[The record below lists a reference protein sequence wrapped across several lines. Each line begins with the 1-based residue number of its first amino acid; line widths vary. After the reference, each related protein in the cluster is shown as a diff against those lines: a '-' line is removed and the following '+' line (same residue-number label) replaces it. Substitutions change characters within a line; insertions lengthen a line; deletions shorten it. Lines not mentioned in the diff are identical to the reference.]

1 MTIAKALKEK
11 NRIAGRIKK
20 LQRDIQM
27 YNRTRE
33 DRASDFDANQLYQ
46 ELQKEIATLIDL
58 KTKIAKANIGI
69 VDKLVQLAETKSQ
82 IAYWTTFRTGSAS
95 EPISETKYINGEYA
109 SVDITAGHIICSKTV
124 HDMLANLQA
133 TVESL
138 QDDIDEFNATASVA

>member
-27 YNRTRE
+27 YNRTRD
-33 DRASDFDANQLYQ
+33 DRASDFDANQLHQ

-82 IAYWTTFRTGSAS
+82 IAYWTAFRTGSAS
-95 EPISETKYINGEYA
+95 EPISESKYINGDYA
-109 SVDITAGHIICSKTV
+109 SVDINAGHVICSKTV